1 MHIGFDLTQVTT
13 VSWACSVSLTATLI
27 AAAFAAIRSSR
38 RKKGGGDDSGSG
50 A

>member
-13 VSWACSVSLTATLI
+13 FSWVCSVSLSASLI
-27 AAAFAAIRSSR
+27 GAVIAAIRSR
-38 RKKGGGDDSGSG
+38 NRKNGDDDSGSG